1 MAASID
7 VHILLRLRPYP
18 MRGHR
23 LLCNATSSIA
33 AASSVVAVQRG
44 SSPHVALQAH
54 DWQAYQ
60 ELLAKQKGPEGASER
75 YEVINRFLDDT
86 EDYLHK
92 LAGKVASVKLSQEA
106 SEAAAQAMAEA
117 RAQVC
122 YCLLAAVVHLVPG
135 VALCFYAYI
144 YEQTVHMESSRL
156 CVCKPHV
163 CGP

>member
-1 MAASID
+1 M
-7 VHILLRLRPYP
+7 
-18 MRGHR
+18 
-23 LLCNATSSIA
+23 T
-33 AASSVVAVQRG
+33 
-44 SSPHVALQAH
+44 LQAH

-60 ELLAKQKGPEGASER
+60 ELLAKQKGPEGASEK

-122 YCLLAAVVHLVPG
+122 YCLLATVIHLVPG
-135 VALCFYAYI
+135 VAFCLFAYVDKH
-144 YEQTVHMESSRL
+144 TVCTVSS
-156 CVCKPHV
+156 
-163 CGP
+163 

>member
-1 MAASID
+1 MASYFLVLDRSNGQGICWSAS
-7 VHILLRLRPYP
+7 VSH
-18 MRGHR
+18 
-23 LLCNATSSIA
+23 AT
-33 AASSVVAVQRG
+33 
-44 SSPHVALQAH
+44 LQAH

-122 YCLLAAVVHLVPG
+122 YCLLATVIYLVPR
-135 VALCFYAYI
+135 VTLCFYACI
-144 YEQTVHMESSRL
+144 DKHMVSSRL
-156 CVCKPHV
+156 CICNYTETAYVIVGNPSSGSG
-163 CGP
+163 CGSCI

>member
-1 MAASID
+1 M
-7 VHILLRLRPYP
+7 LLKSLTGRTETIGVLHRCPGQKQWAKSLAGQHLHL
-18 MRGHR
+18 MRH
-23 LLCNATSSIA
+23 
-33 AASSVVAVQRG
+33 
-44 SSPHVALQAH
+44 LQAH

-122 YCLLAAVVHLVPG
+122 
-135 VALCFYAYI
+135 
-144 YEQTVHMESSRL
+144 
-156 CVCKPHV
+156 
-163 CGP
+163 

>member
-1 MAASID
+1 MQIRDLQSPD
-7 VHILLRLRPYP
+7 VSEYRFPVG
-18 MRGHR
+18 M
-23 LLCNATSSIA
+23 NSTDV
-33 AASSVVAVQRG
+33 SVLTRAD
-44 SSPHVALQAH
+44 AILQAH

-60 ELLAKQKGPEGASER
+60 ELLAKQKGPEGASEK

-122 YCLLAAVVHLVPG
+122 YCLLATVIHLVP
-135 VALCFYAYI
+135 
-144 YEQTVHMESSRL
+144 
-156 CVCKPHV
+156 
-163 CGP
+163 

>member
-1 MAASID
+1 MYLTEKIKTD
-7 VHILLRLRPYP
+7 VLGLKRA
-18 MRGHR
+18 
-23 LLCNATSSIA
+23 N
-33 AASSVVAVQRG
+33 VN
-44 SSPHVALQAH
+44 LQAH

-60 ELLAKQKGPEGASER
+60 ELLAKQKGTEGASEK

-122 YCLLAAVVHLVPG
+122 CSLQL
-135 VALCFYAYI
+135 FSFI
-144 YEQTVHMESSRL
+144 
-156 CVCKPHV
+156 
-163 CGP
+163 

>member
-1 MAASID
+1 M
-7 VHILLRLRPYP
+7 
-18 MRGHR
+18 
-23 LLCNATSSIA
+23 SSYDLVSDRSNGQFVCWS
-33 AASSVVAVQRG
+33 ASSPA
-44 SSPHVALQAH
+44 ATLQAH

-122 YCLLAAVVHLVPG
+122 SCLLAAMVYLVLG
-135 VALCFYAYI
+135 VALCFYAYVDK
-144 YEQTVHMESSRL
+144 QTVHMVSSSL
-156 CVCKPHV
+156 CIQVD
-163 CGP
+163 GS